1 MAGDDLASPSAI
13 LRRPAL
19 SQRLAEARESAL
31 ALIVAPPGY
40 GKSTLLAEWAERDER
55 PFAWLALGQADRR
68 TASATLRP
76 APPAAAERL
85 PQLVRKLRAR
95 HSSFVA
101 VLDDAHLASGALRD
115 IGQAALEELPEGST
129 LALASRTEPPLPVG
143 RLRAHRLLT
152 EIRMQQL
159 AMSASEAA
167 ALLRQAGVELTSEEL
182 HVLVSRAEGWPAA
195 LYLAALAAREEPE
208 ALAGFGGDH
217 HLLFEYLWDEVLA
230 PLPAELIS
238 FSVRTSVLDE
248 LSGMSCDSVLDQQ
261 GSAVLLERLSR
272 LTPLLTPVD
281 PAHHRYRWHRLMREA
296 LRARLERIEPE
307 LELSL
312 RLRASGWYSGRGDT
326 RRATDQAAAARD
338 AQLTGELLWPHIL
351 DHLTQG
357 RDGLVRGWLSNFGDG
372 VIADHPPLTLSASL
386 SALLAGVARHL
397 QGDRAAAELL
407 LDEGIRL
414 AANRAP
420 VLSALCLAQRAM
432 IAIEREDW
440 PLAAD
445 LTDRAA
451 MVVDEWHLSS
461 DPLLAVVFSVLAA
474 SRAHEGRI
482 DESKRDLR
490 SGIKLLEELGDF
502 VT

>member
-1 MAGDDLASPSAI
+1 
-13 LRRPAL
+13 
-19 SQRLAEARESAL
+19 
-31 ALIVAPPGY
+31 
-40 GKSTLLAEWAERDER
+40 
-55 PFAWLALGQADRR
+55 
-68 TASATLRP
+68 
-76 APPAAAERL
+76 
-85 PQLVRKLRAR
+85 
-95 HSSFVA
+95 
-101 VLDDAHLASGALRD
+101 
-115 IGQAALEELPEGST
+115 
-129 LALASRTEPPLPVG
+129 
-143 RLRAHRLLT
+143 
-152 EIRMQQL
+152 
-159 AMSASEAA
+159 
-167 ALLRQAGVELTSEEL
+167 
-182 HVLVSRAEGWPAA
+182 
-195 LYLAALAAREEPE
+195 
-208 ALAGFGGDH
+208 
-217 HLLFEYLWDEVLA
+217 
-230 PLPAELIS
+230 
-238 FSVRTSVLDE
+238 
-248 LSGMSCDSVLDQQ
+248 
-261 GSAVLLERLSR
+261 
-272 LTPLLTPVD
+272 
-281 PAHHRYRWHRLMREA
+281 
-296 LRARLERIEPE
+296 
-307 LELSL
+307 
-312 RLRASGWYSGRGDT
+312 LRASGWYSGRGDT

-386 SALLAGVARHL
+386 SALLAGNVNDARQWSRVTEAALERRNGCDVRSLATGLAVIDAVTSVDGLRRMAELETRAAASEPEVSTWRPICALLAGVARHL

-451 MVVDEWHLSS
+451 MVVDEWRLSS

-502 VT
+502 VTWYAAEARILLAHASLRLADVVAARTLLAEASRFARRARGATIFSAWFDQAWADMDTLAETSLAGPSSLTIAELRVLRFLPSHRSFREIGAQLGVSANTVKTQAHAVYRKLGAASRSEAVVRATQAGLLTQ